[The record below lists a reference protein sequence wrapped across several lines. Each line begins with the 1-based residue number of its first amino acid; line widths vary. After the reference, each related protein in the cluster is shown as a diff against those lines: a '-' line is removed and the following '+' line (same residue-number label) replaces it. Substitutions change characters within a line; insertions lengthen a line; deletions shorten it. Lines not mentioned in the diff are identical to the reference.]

1 MKAYTYLFALAG
13 ILFLGSCDKDDNTN
27 NANNTTLVEDSLNT
41 TLVEDSLNTMPVVDS
56 LTTSISVMPFGSTK
70 PAVLNCYATGG
81 NLIYIWEVDLGD
93 LFVINNSGSQ
103 AQYSASP
110 CCIGE
115 KIISCTVSN
124 NKGEV
129 VDYVMV
135 TITE

>member
-1 MKAYTYLFALAG
+1 MRTFTYLFAIAG
-13 ILFLGSCDKDDNTN
+13 LLFLGSCDKDDNNSN
-27 NANNTTLVEDSLNT
+27 NATEAPLI
-41 TLVEDSLNTMPVVDS
+41 DS
-56 LTTSISVMPFGSTK
+56 LTTSMTLMEFGSTK

-81 NLIYIWEVDLGD
+81 DLTYIWEVDLGD
-93 LFVINNSGSQ
+93 LFVINDSGSQ
-103 AQYSASP
+103 AQYTASP

-129 VDYVMV
+129 TESIIL

>member
-1 MKAYTYLFALAG
+1 MRTYTYLIALAG
-13 ILFLGSCDKDDNTN
+13 ILFLASCDKDKTSSNGD
-27 NANNTTLVEDSLNT
+27 AV
-41 TLVEDSLNTMPVVDS
+41 PVIDS
-56 LTTSISVMPFGSTK
+56 LTTNFAIMEFGSTK

-81 NLIYIWEVDLGD
+81 DLTYIWDVDLGD
-93 LFVINNSGSQ
+93 LFIINESGSQ

-110 CCIGE
+110 CCVGE

-129 VDYVMV
+129 TESIII

>member
-27 NANNTTLVEDSLNT
+27 NANNT

>member
-13 ILFLGSCDKDDNTN
+13 ILLLGSCVKEKNTF
-27 NANNTTLVEDSLNT
+27 NANNTT
-41 TLVEDSLNTMPVVDS
+41 PIVDS

-81 NLIYIWEVDLGD
+81 DLTYIWEVDLGY
-93 LFVINNSGSQ
+93 LFIINDSGSQ

-129 VDYVMV
+129 VDYVMI